1 MTSTLLPMLCIPLK
15 ATTTSCSKGS
25 QGLRFPLGV
34 TGIFTDQYFQKVLVR
49 DSDHLI
55 KPFMHVAIQTTRHY
69 AHYVNLYSSF
79 EQNTSLH
86 IAMKFG
92 LYLPTTFL
100 RKKVSRSS
108 KNY

>member
-69 AHYVNLYSSF
+69 AHLMLFRILF
-79 EQNTSLH
+79 EQNSVLY
-86 IAMKFG
+86 IAVKVG
-92 LYLPTTFL
+92 LYLATNFL

-108 KNY
+108 